1 MDGFEHQLRTLVKY
15 AQDRACPGAFAMYRP
30 DFLTI
35 ACFDNRGSLQ
45 IIADTKNESDKLR
58 TFSQLYA
65 QINSFKHD
73 R

>member
-1 MDGFEHQLRTLVKY
+1 
-15 AQDRACPGAFAMYRP
+15 MYRP

-35 ACFDNRGSLQ
+35 ACFDDRGSLQ
-45 IIADTKNESDKLR
+45 IIADTKIESDKLR
-58 TFSQLYA
+58 SFSQLYA